1 MIAVTQVVDQASV
14 SIYDQPNVRSEISRG
29 LIIFLGVSKTDS
41 EKDVD
46 KLVSKI
52 IKLRVFADA
61 EKKMNLDIQAERGE
75 ILLISQ
81 FTLLGDVKRGNR
93 PDFFLAADKTL
104 AIKLYQLFADKL
116 TKEGLTIKTGFFAEH
131 MKIETSLNGPI
142 TIILDSNKL

>member
-14 SIYDQPNVRSEISRG
+14 SIYDQPIVRREISRG
-29 LIIFLGVSKTDS
+29 LIIFLGVSKTDT

-52 IKLRVFADA
+52 LKLRVFADT
-61 EKKMNLDIQAERGE
+61 EKKMNLDIQAIRGE

-81 FTLLGDVKRGNR
+81 FTLLGDVKGGNR

-104 AIKLYQLFADKL
+104 AINLYQQFADKL
-116 TKEGLTIKTGFFAEH
+116 TKEGLSVKTGFFAEH
-131 MKIETSLNGPI
+131 MKIETSLKGPV